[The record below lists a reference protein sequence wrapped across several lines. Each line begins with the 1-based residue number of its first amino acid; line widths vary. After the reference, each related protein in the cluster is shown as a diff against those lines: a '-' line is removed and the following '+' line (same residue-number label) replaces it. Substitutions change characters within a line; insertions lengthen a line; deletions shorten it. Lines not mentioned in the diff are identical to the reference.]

1 MEHHELAKQAR
12 YHCAIRPMVIVV
24 EVKNTNGRF
33 RVGLL
38 STVQIV
44 ERDNAGDSS
53 SVRMLSSVSTD
64 DNISN

>member
-12 YHCAIRPMVIVV
+12 YHCAIRPMVIDV

-38 STVQIV
+38 STVQILAIL
-44 ERDNAGDSS
+44 EHDNAGDSS
-53 SVRMLSSVSTD
+53 SVRMLSSVEYR
-64 DNISN
+64 